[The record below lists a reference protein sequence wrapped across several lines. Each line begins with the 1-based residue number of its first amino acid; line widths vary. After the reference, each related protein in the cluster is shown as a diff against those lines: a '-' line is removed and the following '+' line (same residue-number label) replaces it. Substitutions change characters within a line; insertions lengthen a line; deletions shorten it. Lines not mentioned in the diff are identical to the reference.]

1 MSKEQLASRLL
12 SSEALIGGT
21 KLRTG
26 QLTEEEWSRLIPAS
40 DILSKTDLYLD
51 DTPGITIPEMKSR
64 LRRLHNLDLVVIDYL
79 QLMSSSRKIDSR
91 VNEISEITRNLKILA
106 KEMNVPVITLSQL
119 SRAAESVMTTDRRL
133 PT

>member
-1 MSKEQLASRLL
+1 MLRVSLKDCCVFSLEMSKEQLASRLL

-64 LRRLHNLDLVVIDYL
+64 LRRLHNLDPL
-79 QLMSSSRKIDSR
+79 
-91 VNEISEITRNLKILA
+91 
-106 KEMNVPVITLSQL
+106 
-119 SRAAESVMTTDRRL
+119 
-133 PT
+133 

>member
-79 QLMSSSRKIDSR
+79 QLMSSGRKIDSR

-106 KEMNVPVITLSQL
+106 KEMNVP
-119 SRAAESVMTTDRRL
+119 
-133 PT
+133 